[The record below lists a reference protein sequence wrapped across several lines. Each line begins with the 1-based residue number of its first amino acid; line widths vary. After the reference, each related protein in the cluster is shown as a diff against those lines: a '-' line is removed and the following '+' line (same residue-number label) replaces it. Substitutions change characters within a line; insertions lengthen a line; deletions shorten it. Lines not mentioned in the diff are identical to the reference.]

1 MNANGTT
8 YLKVKIKSLAAEARI
23 IRLEERRA
31 TSTSLK
37 CGLAEHRRGV
47 VRREARLSQLAY
59 GFLRGRALAA
69 IESKRRPGNAPD
81 WKRVASLVARYA
93 SNASQAATLDEWRA

>member
-23 IRLEERRA
+23 IRMEERRA
-31 TSTSLK
+31 RRTSLR

-47 VRREARLSQLAY
+47 VRREARIAQLAY
-59 GFLRGRALAA
+59 GYLRGRPRSTV
-69 IESKRRPGNAPD
+69 EPKTRPGNAPD
-81 WKRVASLVARYA
+81 WKRVAGLVSRYGSAELA
-93 SNASQAATLDEWRA
+93 SRVDEWTKG